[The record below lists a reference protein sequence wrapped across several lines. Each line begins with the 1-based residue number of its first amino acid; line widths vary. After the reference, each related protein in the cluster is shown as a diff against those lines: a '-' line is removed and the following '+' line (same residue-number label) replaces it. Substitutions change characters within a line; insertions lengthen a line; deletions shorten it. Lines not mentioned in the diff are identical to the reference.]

1 MTKKEWLL
9 QTLTP
14 EWYYVRITN
23 DLDLGAHKNKT
34 HRNTQREK
42 KMRGKKW
49 KEGQRTLSQVQHS
62 KNEHSFG
69 ANI

>member
-1 MTKKEWLL
+1 M
-9 QTLTP
+9 
-14 EWYYVRITN
+14 VITNTYTRMIFYN
-23 DLDLGAHKNKT
+23 DLDLGAHRNKS

>member
-1 MTKKEWLL
+1 
-9 QTLTP
+9 
-14 EWYYVRITN
+14 
-23 DLDLGAHKNKT
+23 LDLGVHKNKT

-42 KMRGKKW
+42 KMRGKKS
-49 KEGQRTLSQVQHS
+49 KEGQRTLSQVKHS